1 MAEAKPQTEHG
12 TCVIPKFSAP
22 SILREIQYARYN
34 CSACPLAAR
43 FAAIH
48 FITLFNIL

>member
-22 SILREIQYARYN
+22 SILREIQYAR
-34 CSACPLAAR
+34 

-48 FITLFNIL
+48 FITLFNILQ